1 MNEAFPAP
9 QIGHIYYYMKI
20 PAELAGHGGF
30 VGDYAEKHVR
40 IFAYLIVF
48 FTFAILIMLFSKRAK
63 SMKTG
68 HKTHIPGIG
77 NRKKIHLH
85 EQIRNIYHSITDSFG
100 MFHREAR

>member
-48 FTFAILIMLFSKRAK
+48 FTFA
-63 SMKTG
+63 
-68 HKTHIPGIG
+68 
-77 NRKKIHLH
+77 
-85 EQIRNIYHSITDSFG
+85 
-100 MFHREAR
+100 

>member
-48 FTFAILIMLFSKRAK
+48 L
-63 SMKTG
+63 
-68 HKTHIPGIG
+68 
-77 NRKKIHLH
+77 HLRF
-85 EQIRNIYHSITDSFG
+85 QSCSFQK
-100 MFHREAR
+100 ELKA

>member
-77 NRKKIHLH
+77 NRKKSTSM
-85 EQIRNIYHSITDSFG
+85 NSYHSITDSFG

>member
-48 FTFAILIMLFSKRAK
+48 FYICDSNHALFKMS
-63 SMKTG
+63 
-68 HKTHIPGIG
+68 
-77 NRKKIHLH
+77 
-85 EQIRNIYHSITDSFG
+85 
-100 MFHREAR
+100 

>member
-48 FTFAILIMLFSKRAK
+48 FL
-63 SMKTG
+63 
-68 HKTHIPGIG
+68 
-77 NRKKIHLH
+77 HL
-85 EQIRNIYHSITDSFG
+85 RF
-100 MFHREAR
+100 

>member
-9 QIGHIYYYMKI
+9 QIRHIYYYMKI

-48 FTFAILIMLFSKRAK
+48 L
-63 SMKTG
+63 
-68 HKTHIPGIG
+68 
-77 NRKKIHLH
+77 HL
-85 EQIRNIYHSITDSFG
+85 QF
-100 MFHREAR
+100 